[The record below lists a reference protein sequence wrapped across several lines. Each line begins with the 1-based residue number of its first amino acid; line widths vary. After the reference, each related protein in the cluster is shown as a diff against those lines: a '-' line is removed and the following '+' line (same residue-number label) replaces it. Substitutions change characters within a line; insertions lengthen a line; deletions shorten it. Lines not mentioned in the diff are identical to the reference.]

1 MLYQLSYAPK
11 GDGTRTRNLR
21 MRRNPRLRSRPT
33 SNFKEHDNC
42 RGIVWLRGQG
52 SNLDLLFQRQA
63 WFRFHHLARVWL
75 AVRVCAGLDG
85 EIRTPNL
92 RFPIPARSRCA
103 TSSRTDGGIRTRT
116 DGVLSAV
123 PLPLGYVSA
132 CVCSVDRA
140 GLEPA
145 TFSLQGSCA
154 SSCATGPDLCAACW
168 SRGRESNPRAG
179 RMRPRC
185 TQCPRRGDRSDSN
198 RLPPGP
204 RPGVSTTSD
213 LGHSRRGG
221 SRTPDILRVKQAVY
235 R

>member
-21 MRRNPRLRSRPT
+21 VRRNPRLRNRPT

-52 SNLDLLFQRQA
+52 SNPVLLIQSQV
-63 WFRFHHLARVWL
+63 WFHFHHLAL
-75 AVRVCAGLDG
+75 GLDG
-85 EIRTPNL
+85 EIRTP
-92 RFPIPARSRCA
+92 IPRLPKPVRCRCA
-103 TSSRTDGGIRTRT
+103 TSRCSCVVRTDGGIRTRT

-132 CVCSVDRA
+132 CAMFGGPRGIRTRNLLLA
-140 GLEPA
+140 GELRFQLRHRPR
-145 TFSLQGSCA
+145 TVR
-154 SSCATGPDLCAACW
+154 W

-185 TQCPRRGDRSDSN
+185 TQCPRSVTG
-198 RLPPGP
+198 
-204 RPGVSTTSD
+204 
-213 LGHSRRGG
+213 
-221 SRTPDILRVKQAVY
+221 RTRTDFLRVHIPASRPLQTSATVDEEGFEPPASSLSW
-235 R
+235 RRSTN